1 MVEHIKFC
9 RLNFSA
15 ALVTYL
21 DTISSIKLK
30 SRIGFPKDLEVTI
43 CFLEIGA
50 FLSVIPATLFIV
62 IWAGS
67 RLTKEGRELHL
78 EWHAFGDALQKNRL
92 NIKEFDP
99 DLLLQYCIVMGVQ
112 AKQLKSI
119 LNQVGQG
126 DGAYLWY
133 VGDSGISS
141 VSAITDIAATG
152 TSISAVYSGG
162 GAGGGAGGGGGGGAG

>member
-1 MVEHIKFC
+1 M
-9 RLNFSA
+9 
-15 ALVTYL
+15 
-21 DTISSIKLK
+21 
-30 SRIGFPKDLEVTI
+30 G
-43 CFLEIGA
+43 
-50 FLSVIPATLFIV
+50 
-62 IWAGS
+62 
-67 RLTKEGRELHL
+67 
-78 EWHAFGDALQKNRL
+78 LQA
-92 NIKEFDP
+92 E
-99 DLLLQYCIVMGVQ
+99 
-112 AKQLKSI
+112 QLKSI